1 MTEPEATPSTATT
14 SAPDGSG
21 ESAPDIPPISA
32 APPPPAAVETPV
44 RARGRTLPSPV
55 ARRATVI
62 GAGSFGTALAVLL
75 SRAGLRTTLQTR
87 SSEQATLLADE
98 RENKLYLPGVELPS
112 QLRVEPVSAGVAR
125 ADYVFLAVPSRGL
138 GQAIAALQA
147 GELGRRTAIVS
158 VAKGLVPPDGRPPT
172 TVLSAI
178 FGAQRVACVGGPA
191 HAQEM
196 VRSGAGLVVACG
208 DEELA
213 RTLAQMFTR
222 AGVVCEQSNDPI
234 GVELAGAAKNA
245 AALAAGATEA
255 QGANAAG
262 AAAGHIFAE
271 VWRYAEAL
279 GARPESM
286 IGLAGIGDL
295 VATALARE
303 SRNRRAGELLA
314 EGVPALEIPTHIGQ
328 AVEALEWVPL
338 LARTLEQAGVKAPV
352 TSALGRLISGELPLD
367 DWVAL
372 VRTTVP
378 PPARWRRR
386 PEPGFWRRL
395 WRGLIRGR

>member
-1 MTEPEATPSTATT
+1 MTEPEATPSTAPM
-14 SAPDGSG
+14 SAPAGSG
-21 ESAPDIPPISA
+21 ASDPDMASIQTAPSSPG
-32 APPPPAAVETPV
+32 PAETPV
-44 RARGRTLPSPV
+44 RARGRTLPSPG

-87 SSEQATLLADE
+87 SSEQAALLADE
-98 RENKLYLPGVELPS
+98 RENKLYLPGVKLPS

-147 GELGRRTAIVS
+147 SELGRRTAIVS
-158 VAKGLVPPDGRPPT
+158 VAKGLVPPDGHPPT

-234 GVELAGAAKNA
+234 GVELA
-245 AALAAGATEA
+245 
-255 QGANAAG
+255 
-262 AAAGHIFAE
+262 
-271 VWRYAEAL
+271 
-279 GARPESM
+279 
-286 IGLAGIGDL
+286 
-295 VATALARE
+295 
-303 SRNRRAGELLA
+303 
-314 EGVPALEIPTHIGQ
+314 
-328 AVEALEWVPL
+328 
-338 LARTLEQAGVKAPV
+338 
-352 TSALGRLISGELPLD
+352 
-367 DWVAL
+367 
-372 VRTTVP
+372 
-378 PPARWRRR
+378 
-386 PEPGFWRRL
+386 
-395 WRGLIRGR
+395 

>member
-1 MTEPEATPSTATT
+1 MTAPEPTPS
-14 SAPDGSG
+14 P
-21 ESAPDIPPISA
+21 A
-32 APPPPAAVETPV
+32 AVPSRRGANVPAEEMRRVADEIPPPAIAPAV
-44 RARGRTLPSPV
+44 RAPRGRSLPSPV

-87 SSEQATLLADE
+87 SLKQAELLGTD
-98 RENKLYLPGVELPS
+98 RENRAYLPGVALPT
-112 QLRVEPVSAGVAR
+112 QLRVESVSAGVAR

-138 GQAIAALQA
+138 GVAIAALQ
-147 GELGRRTAIVS
+147 GDELGRRTAIVS
-158 VAKGLVPPDGRPPT
+158 VAKGLVPPDGRLPT
-172 TVLSAI
+172 TVLSTL
-178 FGAQRVACVGGPA
+178 FGAHRVACVGGPA

-213 RTLAQMFTR
+213 HTLAQVFTR
-222 AGVVCEQSNDPI
+222 AGVVCEQSNDPL
-234 GVELAGAAKNA
+234 GVELAGTAKNA

-271 VWRYAEAL
+271 VWRYAEGL

-286 IGLAGIGDL
+286 IGLAGVGDL

-314 EGVPALEIPTHIGQ
+314 EGVPALEIPARIGQ

-338 LARTLEQAGVKAPV
+338 LARTLELAGVEAPV
-352 TSALGRLISGELPLD
+352 TRALGRLIAGELPLE

-378 PPARWRRR
+378 PPARWRRPR
-386 PEPGFWRRL
+386 PGFWRWLWSRL
-395 WRGLIRGR
+395 PDKR